1 MWRGAM
7 IGGERWGVRIVP
19 PLSPSLVDR
28 TGHRTVATTDTGARI
43 VNVSS
48 ELYGEKLRT
57 VLLHELTH
65 VAMNVYGL
73 EEWIDRNVPRQS
85 RIGLEEGIANLVAD
99 RGAEIAREVSSLLDD
114 MAS

>member
-1 MWRGAM
+1 MWRGAS

-19 PLSPSLVDR
+19 PLSPLLVDR
-28 TGHRTVATTDTGARI
+28 TGHRTVATTDTGARM

-48 ELYGEKLRT
+48 ALYGEKLRT

-73 EEWIDRNVPRQS
+73 EEWIRRNVPGKS
-85 RIGLEEGIANLVAD
+85 RIGLEENIANLVAD
-99 RGAEIAREVSSLLDD
+99 RGAEIAGEVASVLDD